1 MLKFLFELAS
11 LLFLIVIVGPI
22 LFLLIPV
29 WMLAA

>member
-1 MLKFLFELAS
+1 MLKFLFELAA
-11 LLFLIVIVGPI
+11 LLFLIGIVGPI